1 MRNSRITDDGDAGG
15 DEMSSQKQSHR
26 VRQYE
31 RWHENIVKENE
42 ELKKKVAYFER
53 RPPVYRVFQY
63 MKWKKEAQ
71 P

>member
-1 MRNSRITDDGDAGG
+1 
-15 DEMSSQKQSHR
+15 MSSQKQSHR
-26 VRQYE
+26 VRKYE

-42 ELKKKVAYFER
+42 ELKKKIAYFER
-53 RPPVYRVFQY
+53 RPPAYRIFQY

>member
-1 MRNSRITDDGDAGG
+1 
-15 DEMSSQKQSHR
+15 MSSQKQSHR

-53 RPPVYRVFQY
+53 RPPVYRVFKY
-63 MKWKKEAQ
+63 MKWKKEATHEHDAGRSDYNSAR
-71 P
+71 

>member
-1 MRNSRITDDGDAGG
+1 MGRVEKDGDTGG
-15 DEMSSQKQSHR
+15 DGMSSQKQSHR

-42 ELKKKVAYFER
+42 ELKKKVEYLER
-53 RPPVYRVFQY
+53 RPPIYRIFQY
-63 MKWKKEAQ
+63 MKWKKEAH

>member
-1 MRNSRITDDGDAGG
+1 
-15 DEMSSQKQSHR
+15 MSSQKQSHR

-63 MKWKKEAQ
+63 MKWKKEVTHEHDAGRSD
-71 P
+71 

>member
-1 MRNSRITDDGDAGG
+1 
-15 DEMSSQKQSHR
+15 MSSQKQSHR
-26 VRQYE
+26 IRQYE

-53 RPPVYRVFQY
+53 RPPMYRVFKY

>member
-1 MRNSRITDDGDAGG
+1 
-15 DEMSSQKQSHR
+15 MSSQKQSHR

-42 ELKKKVAYFER
+42 ELKKKIAYFER
-53 RPPVYRVFQY
+53 RPPAYRILQY